1 MFISGC
7 ACWELLCRTR
17 SLSRG
22 YCSMGSIW
30 TCLCASFSPRASVR
44 FSRSTWLFL
53 RLRSS
58 SLSSL
63 SGQLVSDT
71 CGCPSLLLLWLAC
84 HSDYPYSLHAATL
97 SRCDHRL
104 TKRLQPTERAVF
116 ALCVSY
122 S

>member
-30 TCLCASFSPRASVR
+30 TCLCASFLPHPSVR
-44 FSRSTWLFL
+44 FSRSMWLFL

-63 SGQLVSDT
+63 SGQQFVSDT
-71 CGCPSLLLLWLAC
+71 CGCPSLLLLWLAS
-84 HSDYPYSLHAATL
+84 HSDYLYSFTCGNVVSMRTPSNQAM
-97 SRCDHRL
+97 
-104 TKRLQPTERAVF
+104 QPTAK
-116 ALCVSY
+116 LHVSFLY
-122 S
+122 